1 MENQADRLVRSGPSC
16 PRCEE
21 MELLLRTLRRVWKGE
36 QVAVESV
43 DSKRSLKGR
52 FFVAVVVLVQVAW
65 GAAVVFL
72 LVHFL

>member
-1 MENQADRLVRSGPSC
+1 
-16 PRCEE
+16 

-65 GAAVVFL
+65 GAAVVYL